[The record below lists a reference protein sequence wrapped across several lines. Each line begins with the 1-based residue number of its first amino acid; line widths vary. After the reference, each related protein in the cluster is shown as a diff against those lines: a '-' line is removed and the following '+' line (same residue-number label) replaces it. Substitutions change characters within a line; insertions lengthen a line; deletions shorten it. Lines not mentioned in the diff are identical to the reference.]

1 MQDNANELSIMK
13 FKTTIFQKGNNLGIE
28 VPETVI
34 EQLGAGK
41 RPPIIVDIKNYA
53 YKSTVGVM
61 DGKFLIPL
69 SSEHR
74 KKVQVTGGEAV
85 EINLELDK
93 EQRRIDLPKSLA
105 DRLVSNKTAKDF
117 FDTLSPSNK
126 KKIVALVESAKTEDT
141 LNKRLEKIIAN
152 LNQKIKP

>member
-1 MQDNANELSIMK
+1 MK

-41 RPPIIVDIKNYA
+41 RPPVLVDIKNYS

-61 DGKFLIPL
+61 DGKFLISL

-74 KKVQVTGGEAV
+74 KKVQVAGGETI
-85 EINLELDK
+85 EIKLELDK
-93 EQRRIDLPKSLA
+93 EQRIVDLPESLSV
-105 DRLVSNKTAKDF
+105 RLVSNKAAKDF

-126 KKIVALVESAKTEDT
+126 KKIVALIETAKTEDT
-141 LNKRLEKIIAN
+141 LN
-152 LNQKIKP
+152 